1 MIREKKK
8 SSSRRVVESS
18 SRHDCPLCKEYFIP
32 NEVTRKAIGATE
44 GSLTFADAKSAFAFL
59 MEEVA

>member
-1 MIREKKK
+1 MMKEKKK
-8 SSSRRVVESS
+8 SIVKRTPRSSHRD
-18 SRHDCPLCKEYFIP
+18 DCPLCREYFIP
-32 NEVTRKAIGATE
+32 NEVTRKAIFETN

>member
-8 SSSRRVVESS
+8 SSNRRSSESP
-18 SRHDCPLCKEYFIP
+18 SRHDCPLCREYRIP
-32 NEVTRKAIGATE
+32 NEATRKAIVETE

-59 MEEVA
+59 MEQS